1 MQAADTAAS
10 TDLSS
15 VIFAACRHNLWESA
29 QSAVPPIAASPLQ
42 RFSRR
47 KNIPRNLAPNF
58 RLYIREMPE
67 MKSDDEIKEGET
79 TKRKLIMRKSH
90 IGKKTPRVGA
100 AMMLAIGLATCAL
113 AQSSTVRAQTAVDSF
128 DPNAD
133 FQINA
138 MVQQPDG
145 KVIIGG
151 EFTTL
156 APNGGPT
163 VQQLRIARLNPDGT
177 LDTAFAAGALGANG
191 DVHTIALQADG
202 KIIVGGEFTGIGGEA
217 RYHIA
222 RLDPVTGAADS
233 SFTSYAN
240 DIVYAVAVQADGKI
254 LIAGQFTIVGVV
266 PVQQARNRLAR
277 LDPANGAP
285 DSFDPNLSSI
295 AFCLALQADSKIL
308 VGGQFTTVGG
318 GVMRNGIAR
327 LDPIT
332 GAADSF
338 DPQATAGDIVRSI
351 AVQPDGKIIAG
362 GGFGIIGGQIRSDI
376 ARLDP
381 VTGAADSFDPEAH
394 GEVRTIALQ
403 ADGRILAGG
412 LFHGAN
418 SIGGQTR
425 NYVARLDPGT
435 GTADSFDPNASDFVQ
450 SIAVQPDGKI
460 LLGGRFT
467 MLAPDGGPAVTRNHI
482 ARVTTVAEPTPTPT
496 VTPTATPTS
505 TPCTGRCTP
514 TPRPRPTPRLRP

>member
-1 MQAADTAAS
+1 MRNSHWRHVHSAADCQS
-10 TDLSS
+10 KFGPTDFDLLFMRALFN
-15 VIFAACRHNLWESA
+15 FAKTIALLAFSALLAC
-29 QSAVPPIAASPLQ
+29 
-42 RFSRR
+42 
-47 KNIPRNLAPNF
+47 
-58 RLYIREMPE
+58 
-67 MKSDDEIKEGET
+67 
-79 TKRKLIMRKSH
+79 
-90 IGKKTPRVGA
+90 GA
-100 AMMLAIGLATCAL
+100 T
-113 AQSSTVRAQTAVDSF
+113 TVRAQTAVDSF

-202 KIIVGGEFTGIGGEA
+202 KIIVGGEFTGIGGQA

-222 RLDPVTGAADS
+222 RLDPATGAADS

-277 LDPANGAP
+277 LDPATGAP
-285 DSFDPNLSSI
+285 DSFDPNLNSI
-295 AFCLALQADSKIL
+295 AWSLALQADNKIL

-318 GVMRNGIAR
+318 GVTRNGIAR

-338 DPQATAGDIVRSI
+338 DPQANVGSIVRSI
-351 AVQPDGKIIAG
+351 AVQSDGKIIAG
-362 GGFGIIGGQIRSDI
+362 GAFGIIGGQIRSDI

-381 VTGAADSFDPEAH
+381 VTGGVDSFDPEAN
-394 GEVRTIALQ
+394 GDVRSIALQ
-403 ADGRILAGG
+403 TDGKILAGG
-412 LFHGAN
+412 LFH

-425 NYVARLDPGT
+425 NYIARLDPGT
-435 GTADSFDPNASDFVQ
+435 GLADSFDPNASDFVQ
-450 SIAVQPDGKI
+450 SVAVQTDGKI

-467 MLAPDGGPAVTRNHI
+467 TLAPDGGPMVTRNHI
-482 ARVTTVAEPTPTPT
+482 ARLTTGAEPTPTPT
-496 VTPTATPTS
+496 VTPTP
-505 TPCTGRCTP
+505 TPCAGRCTP
-514 TPRPRPTPRLRP
+514 TPRPHPTPHPRP

>member
-1 MQAADTAAS
+1 MRAS
-10 TDLSS
+10 FN
-15 VIFAACRHNLWESA
+15 FA
-29 QSAVPPIAASPLQ
+29 
-42 RFSRR
+42 
-47 KNIPRNLAPNF
+47 
-58 RLYIREMPE
+58 
-67 MKSDDEIKEGET
+67 
-79 TKRKLIMRKSH
+79 
-90 IGKKTPRVGA
+90 KT
-100 AMMLAIGLATCAL
+100 IGLSAFSAL
-113 AQSSTVRAQTAVDSF
+113 VACGAVTVRAQTTLDNF

-138 MVQQPDG
+138 MVEQPDG

-151 EFTTL
+151 EFTML
-156 APNGGPT
+156 APNGGPP

-177 LDTAFAAGALGANG
+177 LDTAFAAGGLGANG

-222 RLDPVTGAADS
+222 RLDAATGAADP

-295 AFCLALQADSKIL
+295 AFCLALQADNKIL
-308 VGGQFTTVGG
+308 VGGQFTTVGA
-318 GVMRNGIAR
+318 GVIRNGIAR
-327 LDPIT
+327 LDPIS

-338 DPQATAGDIVRSI
+338 DPQANAGTIVRSL
-351 AVQPDGKIIAG
+351 AVQSDGKIIAG
-362 GGFGIIGGQIRSDI
+362 GAFGIIGGQVRSDI

-381 VTGAADSFDPEAH
+381 VTGAADSFDPEAQ
-394 GEVRTIALQ
+394 GDVRKIALQ
-403 ADGRILAGG
+403 ADGKILAGG
-412 LFHGAN
+412 LFN
-418 SIGGQTR
+418 DIGGQTR
-425 NYVARLDPGT
+425 NYIARLDPGT
-435 GTADSFDPNASDFVQ
+435 GLADSFDPNASDFVQ
-450 SIAVQPDGKI
+450 SVTVQTDGKI

-467 MLAPDGGPAVTRNHI
+467 MLAPDGGPTVTRNHI
-482 ARVTTVAEPTPTPT
+482 ARLTTVGGPTPTPT
-496 VTPTATPTS
+496 VTATPTPTPTP
-505 TPCTGRCTP
+505 TPCMGRCSP
-514 TPRPRPTPRLRP
+514 TPRPRPTPWPRPTF